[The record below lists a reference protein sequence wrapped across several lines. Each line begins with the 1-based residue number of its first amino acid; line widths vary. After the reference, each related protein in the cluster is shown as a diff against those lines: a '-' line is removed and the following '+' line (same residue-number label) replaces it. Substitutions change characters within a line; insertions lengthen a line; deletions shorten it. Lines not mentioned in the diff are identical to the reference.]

1 MRKSKLLLVSW
12 ILSVLYCVMLIASL
26 GGMYGSSDSYNQ
38 AASVF
43 LTILLYPHMIV
54 VFLGLLFNILGWSLN
69 KAGYALTGAILYTV
83 GIVLM
88 PVYIFFILIQTIL
101 SRSEEHTSELQSR
114 PHLVCRLLLE
124 KKKKKINNTKRH
136 RDTTHS

>member
-1 MRKSKLLLVSW
+1 MKRSKLLLVSW

-101 SRSEEHTSELQSR
+101 SY
-114 PHLVCRLLLE
+114 VAYVMM
-124 KKKKKINNTKRH
+124 KRFE
-136 RDTTHS
+136 